1 MKHIF
6 MNMAVVGLFSLGL
19 ASCSDELNISSI
31 DPQSK
36 TTYDDME
43 LLAKQ
48 YATLGLTGQAGP
60 AGKSDISADEG
71 ETGFYRTTFNLQEL
85 CSDECI
91 WAWQNDND
99 IPALTNISWTAA
111 SDRVNWA

>member
-48 YATLGLTGQAGP
+48 IQRTYMGQ
-60 AGKSDISADEG
+60 
-71 ETGFYRTTFNLQEL
+71 N
-85 CSDECI
+85 
-91 WAWQNDND
+91 
-99 IPALTNISWTAA
+99 
-111 SDRVNWA
+111 RV